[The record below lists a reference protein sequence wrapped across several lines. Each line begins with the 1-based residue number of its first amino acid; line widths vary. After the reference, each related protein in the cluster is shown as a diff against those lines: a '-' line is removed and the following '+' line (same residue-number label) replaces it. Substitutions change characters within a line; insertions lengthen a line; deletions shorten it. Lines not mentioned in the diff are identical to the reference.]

1 MSDEEL
7 AALIEE
13 QSSLIM
19 SIDAQMA
26 RNSLEHADDRDVS
39 MTFAEW
45 SVRASSR
52 RQYASA
58 RLVELLRARAKL
70 AADEASIRR
79 RMERAEID
87 LSAARERIAELG
99 AEINRINTAN
109 AAKLATAREGMW
121 RVTLDAERALLHHD
135 RRDSFL
141 RQARGSVPPQFRD
154 AYAATCSRDGYPPP
168 RTSAECAAA
177 CEVRL

>member
-1 MSDEEL
+1 VSDEEL

-13 QSSLIM
+13 QASLIM

-58 RLVELLRARAKL
+58 RIVELLRIRAKL
-70 AADEASIRR
+70 ATDEASLRS
-79 RMERAEID
+79 RMMRAESD
-87 LSAARERIAELG
+87 LSGARERIAELG
-99 AEINRINTAN
+99 AEINKINSVN
-109 AAKLATAREGMW
+109 AAKLAASKEGMW
-121 RVTLDAERALLHHD
+121 RVTLDAERAILHPE

-141 RQARGSVPPQFRD
+141 RQARGSVPPRFRD
-154 AYAATCSRDGYPPP
+154 AYVATCVRDGYAPP
-168 RTSAECAAA
+168 RTSAECTAAP
-177 CEVRL
+177 EVTL